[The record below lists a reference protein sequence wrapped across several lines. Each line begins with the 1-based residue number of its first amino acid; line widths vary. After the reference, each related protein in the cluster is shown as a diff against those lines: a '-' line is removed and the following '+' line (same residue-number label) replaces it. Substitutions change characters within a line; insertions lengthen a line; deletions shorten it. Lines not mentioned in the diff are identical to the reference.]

1 MKLTTTKKAIAQA
14 AAIASRMASGKIA
27 ASRCVRLEATT
38 DGLRIDASDGEI
50 AVRYDAAAET
60 KKPGVACVDASRF
73 AAVVGAAGETIELSA
88 SKTKL
93 EVRSGSSR
101 WEIGLEDATPAS
113 IDGKREAWPCRPSAV
128 VGRIGRVLHAADNES
143 SRYALAGVRME
154 QVGADWR
161 TIATDG
167 RRLEVAGPI
176 DAEAGIAMIVPTR
189 LAKALVSVFAGCD
202 EGVIGYNDS
211 TIAIAGGG
219 WTVAGRLLEGRFPKW
234 RDVIPSLPHQ
244 IDIDAHAIREVIA
257 RVQVCSDDA
266 TRIDLEIGD
275 GALTAKGYDET
286 SAAEAEAVVEQGA
299 APLKT
304 TLAAGFM
311 LDAIAESIGTIA
323 IHYGTAE
330 QPVVIYDADVTA
342 VIMPMTG
349 GAGS

>member
-1 MKLTTTKKAIAQA
+1 MRLSVTKKAIGQA
-14 AAIASRMASGKIA
+14 AAIASRMATGKIA
-27 ASRCVRLEATT
+27 ASRCVRLEATA

-50 AVRYDAAAET
+50 AVRYDAAGEV
-60 KKPGVACVDASRF
+60 KKPGVACVSAARF
-73 AAVVGAAGETIELSA
+73 AAVVNAAGETIELSA

-101 WEIGLEDATPAS
+101 WEIGLEDATPLG
-113 IDGKREAWPCRPSAV
+113 IDGKREAWPCKPSAI

-143 SRYALAGVRME
+143 SRYALAGVRLE
-154 QVGADWR
+154 QIGADWR

-176 DAEAGIAMIVPTR
+176 DTDSGVAVIVPTR
-189 LAKALVSVFAGCD
+189 LAKTLVSVFSDCD
-202 EGVIGYNDS
+202 DGVIGCNDS

-244 IDIDAHAIREVIA
+244 IDIDAHAIREVIQ
-257 RVQVCSDDA
+257 RVQVCSGDA

-275 GALTAKGYDET
+275 LTLTARGYDET
-286 SAAEAEAVVEQGA
+286 SAAEAETIVERGA

-304 TLAAGFM
+304 TLAAGFV

-330 QPVVIYDADVTA
+330 QAVVIYDADAVA

-349 GAGS
+349 ESQ

>member
-1 MKLTTTKKAIAQA
+1 MRLVTTKKAIAQA
-14 AAIASRMASGKIA
+14 AAIASRMATGKIA
-27 ASRCVRLEATT
+27 ASRCVRLEATA
-38 DGLRIDASDGEI
+38 DGLRIDASDGET
-50 AVRYDAAAET
+50 AVRYDAAGEVR
-60 KKPGVACVDASRF
+60 KPGVACVSAARF
-73 AAVVGAAGETIELSA
+73 AAVVNAAGETLELSA
-88 SKTKL
+88 TKTKL

-101 WEIGLEDATPAS
+101 WEIGLEDATPLG
-113 IDGKREAWPCRPSAV
+113 IDGKREAWPCKPSAI

-143 SRYALAGVRME
+143 SRYALAGVRLE
-154 QVGADWR
+154 QIGLDWR

-176 DAEAGIAMIVPTR
+176 DAEIGVAMIVPSR
-189 LAKALVSVFAGCD
+189 LCKTLLSVFGGCD

-257 RVQVCSDDA
+257 RVQVCSGEA
-266 TRIDLEIGD
+266 TSIDIEIGD
-275 GALTAKGYDET
+275 GTLTARGYDET
-286 SAAEAEAVVEQGA
+286 SSAEAETAVETGA

-304 TLAAGFM
+304 TLAAEF
-311 LDAIAESIGTIA
+311 LLQAIAESIGTIA

-349 GAGS
+349 GGA